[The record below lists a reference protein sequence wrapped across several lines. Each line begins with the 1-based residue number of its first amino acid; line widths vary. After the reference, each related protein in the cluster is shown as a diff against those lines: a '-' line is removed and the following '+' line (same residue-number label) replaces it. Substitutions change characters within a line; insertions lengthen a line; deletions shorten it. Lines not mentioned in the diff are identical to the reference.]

1 MRQQVINNDGED
13 KIMCVFSARHLQVIV
28 PCRCVEGEHVVP
40 TDITLVIGPH
50 SLAGSVQPIFYPVYY
65 LSNI

>member
-13 KIMCVFSARHLQVIV
+13 KIMCVFSAGHLQVIV
-28 PCRCVEGEHVVP
+28 PCRCVEGEYVVP

-50 SLAGSVQPIFYPVYY
+50 SLAGSK
-65 LSNI
+65 